1 MAVAHPGALTWRA
14 IDPVASRRVLVD
26 HLRMKERYADSARE
40 AGAMRGSIWWGR
52 ELVASAEA

>member
-26 HLRMKERYADSARE
+26 HLRMKDSARE
-40 AGAMRGSIWWGR
+40 AGPMRRSIWWGR